1 LRAGFHQ
8 IRMAPQDQHKTAFS
22 THHGQFEFRVM
33 SFGLTG
39 APATFQSAMNRILS
53 SFLRKCALVFFDDIL
68 VYSPTWEAHLAHLE
82 LVLQLLARDNWQVRL
97 PKCTFGREQI
107 AYLGHVISSAGV
119 ATDPAKVAAIS
130 SWPVSSSCKELRGFL
145 GLAGYYRKFVRNFGL
160 LAKPL
165 TSLLKKHS
173 VFVWTSVQES
183 AFVALK
189 QALTSAPVL
198 ALPDFSRP
206 FTIETDAS
214 GSGIGA
220 VLQQDGHPL
229 AFVSKALGP
238 GNLGLSTYEKEYLAI
253 LLAVDQWRPYL
264 QHTEFVIY
272 TDQRSLSHLTEQRLH
287 TPWQHKVFT
296 KLLGLHYRIQYKKGT
311 DNTAADALSRR
322 PHPTGDLYSLL
333 VASPAWFQEVIDGYS
348 SDPHA
353 MKLLSALALS
363 DQLHYTLKDGVIR
376 YKKRIWL
383 GNNSQLQTKVIMA
396 LHASALGGHSGFP
409 VTYARIKQLFYWPHM
424 KQIIKDYVAACTV
437 CHQAK
442 PDRTRYPGLLQPL
455 PVPTQAWQAISM
467 DFVEGLPSSGQYNT
481 ILVVVDRLT
490 KYGHFVS
497 LRHPFTALTVAQAFM
512 SNVYRLHGMPESI
525 VSDRDRIFTNNI
537 WRELFRLS
545 GTQLQMSSSYHP
557 QTDGQTERVNQCLE
571 TSAQLY
577 AILPV

>member
-1 LRAGFHQ
+1 
-8 IRMAPQDQHKTAFS
+8 M
-22 THHGQFEFRVM
+22 
-33 SFGLTG
+33 
-39 APATFQSAMNRILS
+39 
-53 SFLRKCALVFFDDIL
+53 
-68 VYSPTWEAHLAHLE
+68 
-82 LVLQLLARDNWQVRL
+82 
-97 PKCTFGREQI
+97 
-107 AYLGHVISSAGV
+107 

-130 SWPVSSSCKELRGFL
+130 SWSVSSSCKELRGFL
-145 GLAGYYRKFVRNFGL
+145 GLAGYYHKFARNFGL

-189 QALTSAPVL
+189 QALTSAPIL

-220 VLQQDGHPL
+220 VLQQNGHPL

-238 GNLGLSTYEKEYLAI
+238 GNLGLSTYEKEYLTI
-253 LLAVDQWRPYL
+253 LLVVDQWLPYL

-272 TDQRSLSHLTEQRLH
+272 TDQCSLSHLTEQRLH

-296 KLLGLHYRIQYKKGT
+296 KLLRLHYRIQYKKGT
-311 DNTAADALSRR
+311 DNTAVDALSRR
-322 PHPTGDLYSLL
+322 PHPTGHLYSLS
-333 VASPAWFQEVIDGYS
+333 VASPAWFQEVIYGYI
-348 SDPHA
+348 SDPRA

-376 YKKRIWL
+376 YKQRIWL
-383 GNNSQLQTKVIMA
+383 DNNSQLQTKVIMA

-455 PVPTQAWQAISM
+455 PVPT
-467 DFVEGLPSSGQYNT
+467 
-481 ILVVVDRLT
+481 
-490 KYGHFVS
+490 
-497 LRHPFTALTVAQAFM
+497 
-512 SNVYRLHGMPESI
+512 
-525 VSDRDRIFTNNI
+525 
-537 WRELFRLS
+537 
-545 GTQLQMSSSYHP
+545 
-557 QTDGQTERVNQCLE
+557 
-571 TSAQLY
+571 
-577 AILPV
+577 